1 MTEKC
6 VMYCIFAMESI
17 KKMNGV
23 RGKLASMAG
32 HAYLH
37 AYWDSE
43 ARHTSQTNATDWS
56 NSYSYGNSQTYRKT
70 EKAYKVTLVVDTVEE
85 LQAIHDEYKKICGV
99 SLVTD
104 AGLTVFKEPTTVC
117 LGLGPILESEV
128 TETIKQLKVL
138 T

>member
-1 MTEKC
+1 MTKC

-17 KKMNGV
+17 KKINGS

-43 ARHTSQTNATDWS
+43 ARLTFQTNATDWS
-56 NSYSYGNSQTYRKT
+56 NSYDYGNSVTYRRG
-70 EKAYKVTLVVDTVEE
+70 ERAYKITLVVDTVEE
-85 LQAIHDEYKKICGV
+85 LKAIQEEYKSICGV

-104 AGLTVFKEPTTVC
+104 AAFTVFDEPTTVC
-117 LGLGPILESEV
+117 LGLGPILEREV
-128 TETIKQLKVL
+128 TDTIKQLKVL